1 MCKDL
6 GSLVV
11 TFMAQNRE
19 PFISLALY
27 HLFKW
32 SIVNPTLHGY
42 LRGRIYG
49 DKKVPMAGPLIV
61 VANHASYFDPPVLA
75 SCLRRPVSFMAKESL
90 FEVPVLAPA
99 IRAYGAYP
107 VKRGSAD
114 RSAIRAALQQ
124 LENGWAVG
132 IFLEGVRTPDGRVPG
147 PKLGAALIAAKAQ
160 VPLLPVSLWGTEKI
174 LRKGSALPR
183 PAPVTVRIGDAIA
196 PPATTDK
203 TELQAITQRC
213 ADEIHTLH
221 DLGR

>member
-1 MCKDL
+1 
-6 GSLVV
+6 
-11 TFMAQNRE
+11 MAQNRE
-19 PFISLALY
+19 PFVSLALY

-32 SIVNPTLHGY
+32 SVVSPVLHGY

-49 DKKVPMAGPLIV
+49 GKKVPKEGPLIV
-61 VANHASYFDPPVLA
+61 VANHASNFDPPLLA
-75 SCLRRPVSFMAKESL
+75 SCMGRPVSFMAKESL

-114 RSAIRAALQQ
+114 RSAIRAAMTQ

-132 IFLEGVRTPDGRVPG
+132 IFLQGVRTPDGRVPE

-160 VPLLPVSLWGTEKI
+160 VPLLPVCLWGTEKI
-174 LRKGSALPR
+174 LQKGSALPR
-183 PAPVTVRIGDAIA
+183 PCPVTVRIGEAIA
-196 PPATTDK
+196 PPTTTKDK
-203 TELQAITQRC
+203 AELQAVTQRC
-213 ADEIHTLH
+213 TDEIHALH

>member
-1 MCKDL
+1 
-6 GSLVV
+6 
-11 TFMAQNRE
+11 MALSSNAKARE
-19 PFISLALY
+19 PFLSLALY

-32 SIVNPTLHGY
+32 SVVSPVLHGY

-49 DKKVPMAGPLIV
+49 AEQVPQKGPLVI
-61 VANHASYFDPPVLA
+61 VANHGSNIDPPLL
-75 SCLRRPVSFMAKESL
+75 SNCMKRPVSFMAKESL

-99 IRAYGAYP
+99 IKAYGAYP

-132 IFLEGVRTPDGRVPG
+132 IFLQGVRTPDGRISS

-174 LRKGSALPR
+174 LSKGSKLPK
-183 PAPVTVRIGDAIA
+183 PSPVTVRIGEVIQ
-196 PPATTDK
+196 PPENRDK
-203 TELQAITQRC
+203 QTLKAITQKC
-213 ADEIHTLH
+213 VDDIHALH